1 MPPRDSPPPDHP
13 PPPDPSLFRELADG
27 TASLPARFIVAF
39 AAAIFYAGC
48 AMVSAY
54 LLAASVRAWDRR
66 HSYGYSPYY
75 PGVYPREGLVATVCI
90 VAAAIWIA
98 TVVWI
103 FLPRARRR

>member
-54 LLAASVRAWDRR
+54 LLAASVRSWDRR
-66 HSYGYSPYY
+66 HYY
-75 PGVYPREGLVATVCI
+75 PANNILVGAYPRDELVVIVCLIAATL
-90 VAAAIWIA
+90 WIA
-98 TVVWI
+98 TIIWI
-103 FLPRARRR
+103 FLPR

>member
-54 LLAASVRAWDRR
+54 LLAATVHSWDRR
-66 HSYGYSPYY
+66 LYYRYNSYPN
-75 PGVYPREGLVATVCI
+75 GVYPRDELVVIVCLI
-90 VAAAIWIA
+90 AALLWIA
-98 TVVWI
+98 TVIWI
-103 FLPRARRR
+103 